1 MLKLASY
8 FVIFKMNLLIVEMK
22 EGLIMYKAHIND
34 TTNEI
39 QSVKEH
45 SESTALLCEKYSI
58 SELKKVMYS
67 IGLLHDI
74 GKYQFS
80 FQERINGKNIKV
92 EHSVCG
98 AIEANKKYKSAL
110 AYIMMYCIAGHHTGI
125 PNGGF
130 STDSSD
136 MTTLMG
142 RMKRTFEDYFQYEK
156 ELDIPSIDSKEFA
169 NLIAKDCTN
178 KNILIDKFAFF
189 TRYCYSCLVDADSV
203 DTAQFCNGII
213 ENELNSDFKMCLK
226 NINSLL
232 NSFVCKTQLQKC
244 RASIQNQ
251 VFSNVCENSDIFI
264 MNMPTGSG
272 KTLCSMKFALE
283 KAINENKKRIIYI
296 IPYNSIIDQTAEVF
310 EKVFGN
316 YGNILRHQ
324 STFTIEDDTKRD
336 EDYKLIVKHAT
347 ENWNAQ
353 IIITTAVQFFES
365 IYSNKRSR
373 LRKMHNMADSI
384 LVFDEVH
391 TMPLKYLQPC
401 LEGVSFITKYLNSK
415 AIFLTATMP
424 DFEKLINRYVMPS
437 VSIKNLIGDY
447 SLFNYF
453 KKCNYHNIN
462 EISKENL
469 IERARSFPT
478 SLIIVNKRKTA
489 REIYEMCQCKKYH
502 LSTYMTSFDRSR
514 VINEIKSEML
524 KLEQEFEDIN
534 LIPDE
539 RKIVVISTSLIE
551 AGVDMDFYTVF
562 REMSGLEHIL
572 QSGGRCNR
580 EGKRQTADVF
590 VFEFEEE
597 KGKPKKDING
607 EITRG
612 IFEKYKD
619 ISSRECIDY
628 YYNKVFEVENEKITK
643 NAMYQY
649 TQDIRSIPFEE
660 YSRDFSLIESDSIS
674 VIAVC
679 DDISQALVE
688 DIIKNGYGDI
698 RKLQK
703 YTFSVYP
710 FEFEILRQ
718 QNVVDDFGSGIWC
731 LTNSDYYN
739 KETGVIFEAQDYF
752 L

>member
-1 MLKLASY
+1 MGVY
-8 FVIFKMNLLIVEMK
+8 HRK
-22 EGLIMYKAHIND
+22 EGFYIMYKAHIND
-34 TTNEI
+34 ATKKV
-39 QSVKEH
+39 QSIKEH
-45 SESTALLCEKYSI
+45 SENTALLCEQYSI
-58 SELKKVMYS
+58 FELKKITFL

-74 GKYQFS
+74 GKYQYS

-92 EHSVCG
+92 EHSTCG
-98 AIEANKKYKSAL
+98 AIEAGKKYKSAL
-110 AYIMMYCIAGHHTGI
+110 ALIIMYCIAGHHTGI

-130 STDSSD
+130 PTDSQD
-136 MTTLMG
+136 MPTLMG
-142 RMKRTFEDYFQYEK
+142 RIKRKFENYYEYEK
-156 ELDIPSIDSKEFA
+156 ELNIPDINSKEFG
-169 NLIAKDCTN
+169 NLIAKDCIN

-189 TRYCYSCLVDADSV
+189 TRYCFSCLVDADSV
-203 DTAQFCNGII
+203 DTAKFCNGI
-213 ENELNSDFKMCLK
+213 NEKQLNSDFKICLK
-226 NINSLL
+226 NINYVL

-244 RASIQNQ
+244 RASIQKQ
-251 VFSNVCENSDIFI
+251 VFLNLCENADIFI

-283 KAINENKKRIIYI
+283 KAINENKKRIIYV
-296 IPYNSIIDQTAEVF
+296 IPYNSIIDQTVDVF
-310 EKVFGN
+310 ENIFGS
-316 YGNILRHQ
+316 YADILRHQ
-324 STFTIEDDTKRD
+324 STFTIEDDNEKD

-365 IYSNKRSR
+365 IYSNKRSK

-401 LEGVSFITKYLNSK
+401 LEGISFIAKYLNSK

-437 VSIKNLIGDY
+437 VSVKNLIGDY

-453 KKCNYHNIN
+453 QKCNYHNIN
-462 EISKENL
+462 EITKENL
-469 IERARSFPT
+469 VEMARCFPT

-489 REIYEMCQCKKYH
+489 REIYQMCQGKKYH
-502 LSTYMTSFDRSR
+502 LSTYMTAFDRIR
-514 VINEIKSEML
+514 VIKEIKEDIL
-524 KLEQEFEDIN
+524 KLEQEFDDIN
-534 LIPDE
+534 LVPDD
-539 RKIVVISTSLIE
+539 RKIIVISTSLIE

-597 KGKPKKDING
+597 KEKPKKDINA

-649 TQDIRSIPFEE
+649 TQDIRSIPFEN
-660 YSRDFSLIESDSIS
+660 YSKDFSLIESDSIS

-679 DDISQALVE
+679 DDISRSLME

-703 YTFSVYP
+703 YTFSIYP

-718 QNVVDDFGSGIWC
+718 QNVVADFGSGIWC
-731 LTNSDYYN
+731 LTNDDYYDKN
-739 KETGVIFEAQDYF
+739 IGVKFEAQDYF